1 MKIGDFIASF
11 IRASFEYGW
20 SVLGKVIHFNI
31 INSKITQFVC
41 LFVMLLISMKFDL
54 DISILQRARF
64 IH

>member
-41 LFVMLLISMKFDL
+41 LFVMLSRLNYCIDFNEV
-54 DISILQRARF
+54 
-64 IH
+64 